1 MSKKILPIIL
11 VSFVNMLGFTILF
24 PVLPFI
30 VERYNGTSFT
40 YGLILSLYAAFQF
53 IGAPILGSL
62 SDMYGRKPLLLLSQF
77 GTLMSWVIFGLAW
90 WVPTEW
96 QLFGL
101 AGPLVVIIIARIVDG
116 ITGGNISIANAY
128 LSDITTKKEK
138 AHSFGIVGAA
148 VGLAIIIGPAI
159 GGLSGGWSEDL
170 GYGYLGIAVA
180 AFVIS
185 LITLIAMWFGLTES
199 LKERHKTVKAKREI
213 LKSLN
218 IIGRIRHFSNNK
230 IVSLMLKTRIATG
243 LIFGGYVSIIG
254 LFMIDRFQFD
264 QQQVGFF
271 LFLVGTFSIIN
282 QGLFVKPVVKRLGE
296 LKTLLIGMSLIG
308 LGFASLITTT
318 FLPLFVVFYF
328 FLSLGISLMMPTFK
342 AVFTNNTPDNRQGEI
357 MGVDEGILAF
367 DNAISP
373 LIFGWL
379 YGLIQGNVML
389 VLSVLMFAAVGYTF
403 FGAKKRLLS

>member
-1 MSKKILPIIL
+1 MKKLLPIIL

-30 VERYNGTSFT
+30 VERYGGSSFT

-77 GTLMSWVIFGLAW
+77 GTLLSWVIFGLAW

-96 QLFGL
+96 RLFGL
-101 AGPLVVIIIARIVDG
+101 AGPLVVIILARIVDG

-159 GGLSGGWSEDL
+159 GGLSGSLSEDL
-170 GYGYLGIAVA
+170 GFGYLGIAIA
-180 AFVIS
+180 AFLIS
-185 LITLIAMWFGLTES
+185 LVTLISMWFGLSES
-199 LKERHKTVKAKREI
+199 LKEKHKVVKAKREI

-218 IIGRIRHFSNNK
+218 IIGRIREFSNNK
-230 IVSLMLKTRIATG
+230 IVSLLLKTRMLTG

-254 LFMIDRFQFD
+254 LFLIDRFQFD

-271 LFLVGTFSIIN
+271 LFMVGTFSIIN
-282 QGLFVKPVVKRLGE
+282 QALFVKPIVERLGE
-296 LKTLLIGMSLIG
+296 LKTLLLGMLLIG
-308 LGFASLITTT
+308 AGFASLMLTT
-318 FLPLFVVFYF
+318 FMPLFVVFYF
-328 FLSLGISLMMPTFK
+328 FLSIGISLMMPTFK
-342 AVFTNNTPDNRQGEI
+342 AVFTNNTPENRQGEI

-367 DNAISP
+367 DNAIAP

-379 YGLIQGNVML
+379 YGVMQGSVMYL
-389 VLSVLMFAAVGYTF
+389 LAALMFVGVIYTF
-403 FGAKKRLLS
+403 LGAKKRLLS